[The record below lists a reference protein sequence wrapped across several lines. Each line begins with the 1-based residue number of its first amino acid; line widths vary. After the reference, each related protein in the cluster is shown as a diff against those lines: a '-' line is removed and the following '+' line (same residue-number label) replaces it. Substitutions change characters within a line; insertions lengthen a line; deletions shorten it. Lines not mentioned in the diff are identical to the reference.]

1 MLKVSH
7 FQMLGKFLCMNSP
20 VTILISLRLDW
31 SWCVTRKQ
39 NQAKAKPFKFIF
51 KSFLRR
57 SKTGLSRRFPIDWLT
72 LDKRKVDIW
81 DSPPVPNLV
90 FSPPPPE
97 FLRAGVGGGPVYADV
112 KRKSSCIDN
121 NGGNSAIFIY
131 YIQLI
136 HLLTAFALISILAC
150 SLASSVPLVMKT
162 SPFLR
167 ITFAPVLL
175 LISIRFLHPLP
186 NTKPLYSFGTS
197 TSSSRGVSVLVKLLK
212 S

>member
-20 VTILISLRLDW
+20 VTILTSMRLDW

-97 FLRAGVGGGPVYADV
+97 FVRAGVGGGPVYADV

-121 NGGNSAIFIY
+121 NGG
-131 YIQLI
+131 
-136 HLLTAFALISILAC
+136 FAEAEI
-150 SLASSVPLVMKT
+150 
-162 SPFLR
+162 
-167 ITFAPVLL
+167 
-175 LISIRFLHPLP
+175 
-186 NTKPLYSFGTS
+186 PLYSFTTFS
-197 TSSSRGVSVLVKLLK
+197 LFIYLQLLLWFLFLPAPLLPLYL
-212 S
+212 